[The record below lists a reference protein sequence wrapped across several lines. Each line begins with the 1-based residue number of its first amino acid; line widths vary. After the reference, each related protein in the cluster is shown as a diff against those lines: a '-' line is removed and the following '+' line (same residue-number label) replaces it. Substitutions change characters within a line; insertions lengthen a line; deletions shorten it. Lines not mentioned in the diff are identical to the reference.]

1 MIQFNLLV
9 SFNLNGGRAFPETGK
24 TICVYMY
31 LNKINKGKTVAYT
44 YCQISNDVKKKKRKK
59 IKKKRKRVKKHIILN
74 EANNCSIYKAESDFA
89 HRELG
94 LK

>member
-44 YCQISNDVKKKKRKK
+44 YCQISNDVKKKK
-59 IKKKRKRVKKHIILN
+59 KKKDKEKK
-74 EANNCSIYKAESDFA
+74 KASKETHNS
-89 HRELG
+89 E
-94 LK
+94 